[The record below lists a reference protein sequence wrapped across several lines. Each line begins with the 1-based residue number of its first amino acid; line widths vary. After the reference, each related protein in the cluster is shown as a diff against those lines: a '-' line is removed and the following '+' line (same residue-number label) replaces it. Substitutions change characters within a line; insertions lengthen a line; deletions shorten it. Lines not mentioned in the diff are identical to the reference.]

1 MIILKTEK
9 QIELIRQSCKI
20 VKETL
25 DLMGERVAPGV
36 TTSELDAIAEEFIRS
51 KGAVPSF
58 KGYGGF
64 PSTIC
69 ASPNEQVVHGIPN
82 NEPLKEGDIISIDV
96 GAYKRGYHGD
106 AARTFAVGNI
116 TDKKQKLINVT
127 RESFFEGIKDLKIG
141 DHIGD
146 IGARVQQHAEKHGY
160 GVVRELIGHGV
171 GANLH
176 EDPQVPNFGKA
187 GSGELIEEGL
197 VIAIEPMI
205 NMGTKNVIF
214 KRDGWTC
221 VTADSKPSA
230 HYENTI
236 VITKE
241 GVEILTM

>member
-64 PSTIC
+64 PSTLC